1 MFEALYKIFTFASY
15 IKKMSKKLIDRTEVK
30 VRFGE
35 VDSMGI
41 VWHGNYVKYIEEGR
55 ESFGKKYGISYLD
68 IYANNAMA
76 PVVNMNINYKKQV
89 KYGEKL
95 VVETEFVNTPAAK
108 IIFDFRIFRSSNNEL
123 VATAQSTQVFID
135 LNHKMLLYPPQFAI
149 DWKKKVGLI
158 D

>member
-1 MFEALYKIFTFASY
+1 MAKR
-15 IKKMSKKLIDRTEVK
+15 LIDRTEVK

-68 IYANNAMA
+68 IYSNNVMA
-76 PVVNMNINYKKQV
+76 PVVNMNVDFKKQV
-89 KYGEKL
+89 KYGDML
-95 VVETEFVNTPAAK
+95 IVETEFIETPAAK
-108 IIFDFRIFRSSNNEL
+108 IKFDFRIFRKSDNEL

-135 LNHKMLLYPPQFAI
+135 LNHDMLLYPPEFVLE
-149 DWKKKVGLI
+149 WKKKVGLT
-158 D
+158 DQEE

>member
-1 MFEALYKIFTFASY
+1 MQLFKIMN
-15 IKKMSKKLIDRTEVK
+15 KVLKDRTEVI

-68 IYANNAMA
+68 IYSNDVMA
-76 PVVNMNINYKKQV
+76 PVVNMNIDFKKQV
-89 KYGEKL
+89 QYGDIL
-95 VVETEFVNTPAAK
+95 IVETEFIESPAAK
-108 IIFDFRIFRSSNNEL
+108 IIFKFRIYRKSDNEL
-123 VATAQSTQVFID
+123 VATAESTQVFID
-135 LNHKMLLYPPQFAI
+135 LNREMILYPPQFVL

-158 D
+158 N

>member
-1 MFEALYKIFTFASY
+1 MTKTLK
-15 IKKMSKKLIDRTEVK
+15 DRTEVK

-55 ESFGKKYGISYLD
+55 ESFGHRYGISYLD
-68 IYANNAMA
+68 IYANNVMA
-76 PVVNMNINYKKQV
+76 PVVKMNIDFKKQV
-89 KYGEKL
+89 EYGDQL
-95 VVETEFVNTPAAK
+95 IIETEFVDTEAAK
-108 IIFDFRIFRSSNNEL
+108 IIFIYNIFRKKDNEL
-123 VATAQSTQVFID
+123 MATATTTQVFID
-135 LNHKMLLYPPQFAI
+135 LNKEMLLYPPQFAI

>member
-1 MFEALYKIFTFASY
+1 
-15 IKKMSKKLIDRTEVK
+15 MSTVLKDRTEVK

-55 ESFGKKYGISYLD
+55 ESFGKRYGISYLD
-68 IYANNAMA
+68 IYSNGVMA
-76 PVVNMNINYKKQV
+76 PVVNMNIDYKKQV
-89 KYGEKL
+89 KYGDIL
-95 VVETEFVNTPAAK
+95 IVETEFVDNPAAK
-108 IIFDFRIFRSSNNEL
+108 IKFKFNIIRKSDNQL

-135 LNHKMLLYPPQFAI
+135 LNHEMLLYPPQFAI